1 KVNPISQTPI
11 PHGSRD
17 NYILNP
23 ASGINFWLVP
33 MGALLIA
40 LPFIFLRGG
49 GTGRLRPLFFGF
61 FITMLFGLGATTP
74 AAPVLLG
81 TVLKALTGRNAF
93 EVLTFERF
101 TFWAT
106 LMAMPIVGELAEEIV
121 EIGRASCRERV
132 WDSDGA
138 GV

>member
-1 KVNPISQTPI
+1 
-11 PHGSRD
+11 
-17 NYILNP
+17 
-23 ASGINFWLVP
+23 
-33 MGALLIA
+33 
-40 LPFIFLRGG
+40 
-49 GTGRLRPLFFGF
+49 LRPLFFGF

-106 LMAMPIVGELAEEIV
+106 LMAMPIVVSWQKGSSN
-121 EIGRASCRERV
+121 ASSAREPQCFGYLR
-132 WDSDGA
+132 S
-138 GV
+138 